1 MLKKLLTALGV
12 ISLALGILGAFL
24 PLLPTTPFVL
34 LSAYLFAKSSEKFHQ
49 RLLNHKIFGQLIRDY
64 NEDKSIP
71 LHAKIIAIVTMWPSM
86 LFAIFYIATDKLW
99 LQILLAT
106 IATGVTIHILRYK
119 TKKRT

>member
-119 TKKRT
+119 TKKRK

>member
-99 LQILLAT
+99 LQILPAT
-106 IATGVTIHILRYK
+106 IATGITNQILRYK

>member
-1 MLKKLLTALGV
+1 MLKKLLATLGV
-12 ISLALGILGAFL
+12 ISLVLGIIGAFL

-49 RLLNHKIFGQLIRDY
+49 RLMNHKIFGQLIRDY

-99 LQILLAT
+99 LQILLG
-106 IATGVTIHILRYK
+106 IILLGVTVHIIRFK
-119 TKKRT
+119 TKKRK

>member
-1 MLKKLLTALGV
+1 MLKKLFTALGV

>member
-1 MLKKLLTALGV
+1 MLKKILLTLGIISLGLGV
-12 ISLALGILGAFL
+12 LGVFL

-49 RLLNHKIFGQLIRDY
+49 RLMNHRIFGQLIRDY

-71 LHAKIIAIVTMWPSM
+71 LHAKIFAIATMWPSM

-119 TKKRT
+119 TKKRK